1 VKIHLLR
8 DAATPE
14 QVAEMLEELQTYIK
28 LAVDV
33 EQGIV
38 AGGGEWHRDCEQVLL
53 DAGSRQEDIW
63 GADWSPTQKE
73 VRFEALINIRPRQNN
88 RSMLIQDATL
98 RARIEHVVRSIFE
111 RTEG

>member
-1 VKIHLLR
+1 MKIHLLAER
-8 DAATPE
+8 PTP
-14 QVAEMLEELQTYIK
+14 QQITEMLEELQTYIK

-33 EQGIV
+33 ERGIV

-63 GADWSPTQKE
+63 GADWSPVKRE

-88 RSMLIQDATL
+88 RSMLIQDAQL
-98 RARIEHVVRSIFE
+98 CARIEKTVRSIFE
-111 RTEG
+111 GTAG